1 MANTSGRKGRTAV
14 LARDVMKRDVVTI
27 GPEDSVGDAAA
38 LMYKRGISGLPVV
51 KDGKVIGMLS
61 EGDLI
66 RRQEIGSDRPH
77 HSWWLAL
84 FGNEDLARTYVRSHA
99 KRVADVMTAD
109 LLTVGETAS
118 VAEIADIFAAH
129 HVKRVPVLRD
139 GKLVGLVSRANL
151 IQALA
156 GASQH
161 EAGSIAASDDTI
173 RAALLGE
180 LQRQPWWD
188 DWLNNVVVSNGVVDL
203 WGFFEAE
210 SDKAA
215 ARVAAENTPGVM
227 AVHDHRM
234 RRTAAMTIS

>member
-1 MANTSGRKGRTAV
+1 MF
-14 LARDVMKRDVVTI
+14 ARDVMKRDVVTI
-27 GPEDSVGDAAA
+27 GPDDSVGEAAA

-51 KDGKVIGMLS
+51 KDGKVVGILS

-66 RRQEIGSDRPH
+66 RRQEIGSDKPH
-77 HSWWLAL
+77 RSWWLAL
-84 FGNEDLARTYVRSHA
+84 LGNEDLARTYVRSHA

-109 LLTVGETAS
+109 PLTVSETAT
-118 VAEIADIFAAH
+118 VAEIADIFASH

-161 EAGSIAASDDTI
+161 KAADIAASDETI
-173 RAALLGE
+173 RSALLGE

-188 DWLNNVVVSNGVVDL
+188 GWLNNVVVSNGIVDL
-203 WGFFEAE
+203 WGFYETE

-215 ARVAAENTPGVM
+215 ARVAAENTPGVK

-234 RRTAAMTIS
+234 RRTAAMAIS